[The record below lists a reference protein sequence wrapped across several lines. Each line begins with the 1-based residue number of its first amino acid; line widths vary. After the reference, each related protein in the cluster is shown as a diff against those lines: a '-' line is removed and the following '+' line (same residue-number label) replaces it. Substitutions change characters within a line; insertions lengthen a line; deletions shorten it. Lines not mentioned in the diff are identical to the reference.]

1 MQSCVGSECGRRGC
15 QCIVNAKVE
24 EMVEKVEKVEEV
36 EAELSE
42 SVASGIDQVR
52 ERVFF

>member
-1 MQSCVGSECGRRGC
+1 
-15 QCIVNAKVE
+15 
-24 EMVEKVEKVEEV
+24 MVEKVEEVGEEV

-52 ERVFF
+52 ERVFLI